1 MKTILT
7 FGVVFLLLV
16 FSSTVFAQEG
26 FANRPITN
34 NLWTPT
40 GYTLNK
46 GEFTVGI
53 GPIGFGVTDN
63 VQVGTNV
70 LLFLFQVPNANLKF
84 NVSKSSTSAFGV
96 GVDLLHFSLDIFDG
110 NNDESFTVFSPYASF
125 TNNIGDKTSVHISGQ
140 YSFFASDA
148 DIDDA
153 EAESSSLGTSVSGG
167 IEYSFSGKTKFLADI
182 GYDATF
188 EGLRLGGGVL
198 FGWTKFR
205 LKLGVA
211 YFNPAGVGDFTLPQ
225 IGLWWRFR
233 G

>member
-1 MKTILT
+1 MKKLLR
-7 FGVVFLLLV
+7 FGFVFLI
-16 FSSTVFAQEG
+16 FTSTVFAQEG
-26 FANRPITN
+26 FVNRPITN

-53 GPIGFGVTDN
+53 GPIGFGITDN
-63 VQVGTNV
+63 VQAGTNI
-70 LLFLFQVPNANLKF
+70 LLFLFQVPNANLKI
-84 NVSKSSTSAFGV
+84 NVSKSSTNAFAV
-96 GVDLLHFSLDIFDG
+96 GLALLHFSLDIFDE

-125 TNNIGDKTSVHISGQ
+125 TRKIGDKTNIHIAGN
-140 YSFFASDA
+140 YSFFISDA

-153 EAESSSLGTSVSGG
+153 EAESSSFGTSVSGG
-167 IEYSFSGKTKFLADI
+167 IEYSYSNKTKFLADI

-211 YFNPAGVGDFTLPQ
+211 YFNPAGGGDFTLPQ